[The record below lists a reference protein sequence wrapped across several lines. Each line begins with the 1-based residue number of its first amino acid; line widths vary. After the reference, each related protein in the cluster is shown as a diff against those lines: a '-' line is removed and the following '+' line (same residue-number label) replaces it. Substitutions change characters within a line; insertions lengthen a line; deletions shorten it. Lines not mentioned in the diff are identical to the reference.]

1 MSAPPAVA
9 RNTSGHLGETA
20 VVVGASMAGLCSAR
34 VLADRFD
41 SVVVID
47 RDELPHRPE
56 PRRQVPQGRHPHLL
70 LTAGARLLE
79 GWLPGILDQLR
90 ASGAVDVDLC
100 ADFHWYQAG
109 GCQRRPESELRGPS
123 MSRPLLEHTVR
134 WRVEALANVTF
145 RDETAVAR
153 LIADPSAERIT
164 GVRLAD
170 GAGLDCDLVVDA
182 TGRAARSLA
191 WLHEIG
197 YDPPPTSVVEVD
209 TRYVSRAYRRT
220 DTPSRDWKAAAVI
233 GDPDTRRLAMLLP
246 MEDEQWI
253 VAIAGINGESAPTDP
268 DAMLACVRTLESPV
282 IAEVMEGSEPLGDPV
297 THRFP
302 ANQRRHVERMR
313 RFPLGWVLVG
323 DAVCS
328 FNPIYGQGM
337 TTAAM
342 QAHALGCELDRA
354 GAIDRSFTRRYFKA
368 ANRAVKTPW
377 SIAVGGDFAYQGTRG
392 KKPFATD
399 LTNRYLER
407 VIKAGQHDD
416 DVVIRLNETLALLR
430 RPETL
435 MAPTFMLRVLRA
447 ARHATP
453 AGDRPGRST
462 PIHAVAPP
470 R

>member
-1 MSAPPAVA
+1 MAVA
-9 RNTSGHLGETA
+9 ANRARRDLGATA
-20 VVVGASMAGLCSAR
+20 IVVGASMAGLCAAR

-47 RDELPHRPE
+47 RDRLPHRPE

-70 LTAGARLLE
+70 LTTGARLLE
-79 GWLPGILDQLR
+79 SWLPGVLDQLR

-109 GCQRRPESELRGPS
+109 ACQRRPESELRGPS

-134 WRVEALANVTF
+134 RRIEALANVTF
-145 RDETAVAR
+145 RDETAVDG
-153 LIADPSAERIT
+153 LIADSSGERVT
-164 GVRLAD
+164 GVQLAD
-170 GAGLDCDLVVDA
+170 GSALDCDLVVDA

-197 YDPPPTSVVEVD
+197 YDPPPASVVEVN

-246 MEDEQWI
+246 VEDEQWI
-253 VAIAGINGESAPTDP
+253 VAVAGINGESAPTDP
-268 DAMLACVRTLESPV
+268 DAMLAYARTLESPV

-297 THRFP
+297 THRFS

-342 QAHALGCELDRA
+342 QAEALGCELDRA
-354 GAIDRSFTRRYFKA
+354 GVIDRSFTRRYFKA
-368 ANRAVKTPW
+368 ANRTVKTPW
-377 SIAVGGDFAYQGTRG
+377 SIAVGGDFAYPGTKG
-392 KKPFATD
+392 EKPFAAD
-399 LTNRYLER
+399 LANRYIDR

-430 RPETL
+430 SPQTL
-435 MAPTFMLRVLRA
+435 MAPTFMLRVLHA
-447 ARHATP
+447 ARHGTP
-453 AGDRPGRST
+453 PEDRPPGKT
-462 PIHAVAPP
+462 TGDC
-470 R
+470 